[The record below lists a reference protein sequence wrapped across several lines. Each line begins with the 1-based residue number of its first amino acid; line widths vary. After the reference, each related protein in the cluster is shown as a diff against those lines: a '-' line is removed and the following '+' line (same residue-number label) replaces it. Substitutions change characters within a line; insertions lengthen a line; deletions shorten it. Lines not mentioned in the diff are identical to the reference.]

1 MKRTDIWE
9 WLIKRCSAQMLI
21 SGCFVRGGDLS
32 AFPPQSEMEPFSW
45 MLKPGEWSAGQDCLW
60 VTEGSWG
67 GIGCSWW
74 VQVCIQSWFMELFCA
89 GAGISAAPA
98 DPIPCNG
105 VGIAHKLRPT
115 RETSRW
121 DLSGGAHAN
130 GILCFPSVFQEGFT
144 KINELDLAAAL
155 HSGKIVILILQ
166 MRTAV

>member
-21 SGCFVRGGDLS
+21 SGCFVGGGGDLS

-45 MLKPGEWSAGQDCLW
+45 MLKPGEWSAGQDCPW

-121 DLSGGAHAN
+121 DLSGG
-130 GILCFPSVFQEGFT
+130 LMLMVFCVFHQCS
-144 KINELDLAAAL
+144 KKAL
-155 HSGKIVILILQ
+155 QRLMNWILQ
-166 MRTAV
+166 QPYILEK